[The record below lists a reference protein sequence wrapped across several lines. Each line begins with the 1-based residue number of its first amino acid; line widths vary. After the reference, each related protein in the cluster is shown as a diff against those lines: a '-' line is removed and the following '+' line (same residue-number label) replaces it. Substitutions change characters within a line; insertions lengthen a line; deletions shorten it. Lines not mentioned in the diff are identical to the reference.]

1 MGCLYDFFPL
11 FGEWS
16 ENAWRVISV
25 LSWCDEVCV
34 ARQVVDSTNLYLKKQ
49 LLYKMVGTDL
59 LQNRL
64 LFLSRIKTAQNV
76 SWTFDENSD
85 RFK

>member
-1 MGCLYDFFPL
+1 
-11 FGEWS
+11 
-16 ENAWRVISV
+16 
-25 LSWCDEVCV
+25 
-34 ARQVVDSTNLYLKKQ
+34 
-49 LLYKMVGTDL
+49 MVGTDL

>member
-1 MGCLYDFFPL
+1 
-11 FGEWS
+11 
-16 ENAWRVISV
+16 
-25 LSWCDEVCV
+25 
-34 ARQVVDSTNLYLKKQ
+34 
-49 LLYKMVGTDL
+49 MVGTNL

-64 LFLSRIKTAQNV
+64 LFLSRIKTAENV